1 LIAARSSVSY
11 DIEVF
16 LRRGINAMDAMVR
29 MLMAEGRILKSDR
42 DRIAELEKRVA
53 ELEEKLDTVMRWI
66 GLKEPSEI
74 PD

>member
-1 LIAARSSVSY
+1 
-11 DIEVF
+11 
-16 LRRGINAMDAMVR
+16 MDAMVR